1 MYAATA
7 RTVILGPD
15 EPEPPDRI
23 VVRLHPTGTKAK
35 GIGYEKE
42 TRAAIEWLEE
52 HVQPGM
58 TVCDVGTGT
67 GILAIVAAR
76 LGAKEVIAYERWAPV
91 RKIADANVSLNGL
104 TDTILVLGAFEDREV
119 GGFDLVVANLGD
131 VDYEGMGILAAGKA
145 VWTTND
151 A

>member
-1 MYAATA
+1 MYDATE

-15 EPEPPDRI
+15 EPEPSDRI

-42 TRAAIEWLEE
+42 TRAATEWLEQRVE
-52 HVQPGM
+52 SGTM
-58 TVCDVGTGT
+58 VCDVGCGT

-76 LGAKEVIAYERWAPV
+76 LGGIVVAYEIEESIRP
-91 RKIADANVSLNGL
+91 IAMANFNLS
-104 TDTILVLGAFEDREV
+104 EV
-119 GGFDLVVANLGD
+119 DVDLWPAYDGKGGFDLVVANLGD
-131 VDYEGMGILAAGKA
+131 VDYEGMGILAAGSA
-145 VWTTND
+145 VWTSND